1 MSKYLIK
8 TVETYRVA
16 NDKEAKELIEESK
29 ADKTYNLLKYS
40 SENKE
45 HKTKGEVDDIWVRV
59 SLTKVFN
66 KETEP
71 DSEIDVKYDSYIQGV

>member
-29 ADKTYNLLKYS
+29 ADKTYMK
-40 SENKE
+40 
-45 HKTKGEVDDIWVRV
+45 R
-59 SLTKVFN
+59 
-66 KETEP
+66 
-71 DSEIDVKYDSYIQGV
+71 